1 MLTLAIAEVSTAQLW
16 NGLERPDSRWFV
28 GSSPSQVAQFGI
40 SFLDFNAS
48 VTTGMVD
55 SLSDFKFGWAD
66 QSFLYRNF
74 LFVANGCTVLESFQ
88 NELLT
93 LDDSGN
99 SDFYLEF
106 CESRNQPLGQQAF
119 LPLNHDKVLFTKEN
133 YFFGES
139 PFSIYASNRS
149 VYTLDL
155 SGNEPIEESHVE
167 IMVLDTTLDQLM
179 DFTSDGLG
187 GWWGVA
193 RSAVS
198 DRFQVFHF
206 TDDSSYIHSVQ
217 HIGPAGFSRERVTTR
232 MRFNP
237 QGTEFVLMGGD
248 DGVAFYYFDRWTGQI
263 SLREVIPNP
272 DPEFVPYRVTCD
284 VNWSAEG
291 RFVYI
296 TDRHNIYQIDAFSSD
311 LAASAVRIT
320 EDNPETD
327 NIPYYRITRGPDCRI
342 YVAIPGSAMHL
353 SVIDKPSLKGR
364 ACNLK
369 PAGVNTASAYFV
381 GIPEFPNYALWAN
394 DRIDRGLAP
403 IIDTA
408 VCDSSILAYPYVIW
422 TATSTAEVP
431 EAEWTIYPNPA
442 RGGGIINVVFPTAL
456 IKQEQI
462 YATLY
467 NSTGQAVA
475 DLELD
480 GGRESQ
486 QVMLPVLPK
495 GVYTLALGRLGESL
509 GVQQVLIQ

>member
-1 MLTLAIAEVSTAQLW
+1 
-16 NGLERPDSRWFV
+16 
-28 GSSPSQVAQFGI
+28 
-40 SFLDFNAS
+40 
-48 VTTGMVD
+48 
-55 SLSDFKFGWAD
+55 
-66 QSFLYRNF
+66 
-74 LFVANGCTVLESFQ
+74 
-88 NELLT
+88 
-93 LDDSGN
+93 
-99 SDFYLEF
+99 
-106 CESRNQPLGQQAF
+106 
-119 LPLNHDKVLFTKEN
+119 
-133 YFFGES
+133 
-139 PFSIYASNRS
+139 
-149 VYTLDL
+149 
-155 SGNEPIEESHVE
+155 
-167 IMVLDTTLDQLM
+167 
-179 DFTSDGLG
+179 
-187 GWWGVA
+187 
-193 RSAVS
+193 
-198 DRFQVFHF
+198 
-206 TDDSSYIHSVQ
+206 
-217 HIGPAGFSRERVTTR
+217 
-232 MRFNP
+232 
-237 QGTEFVLMGGD
+237 
-248 DGVAFYYFDRWTGQI
+248 
-263 SLREVIPNP
+263 
-272 DPEFVPYRVTCD
+272 VPYRVTCD
-284 VNWSAEG
+284 VNWSADG

-296 TDRHNIYQIDAFSSD
+296 TDRHNIYQIDALASD

-327 NIPYYRITRGPDCRI
+327 NIPYYRITRGPDCRM
-342 YVAIPGSAMHL
+342 YVAIPGTAMHL
-353 SVIDKPSLKGR
+353 SVIDKPSQKGR
-364 ACNLK
+364 ACDLK
-369 PAGVNTASAYFV
+369 PAGVNMPSIYFV

-456 IKQEQI
+456 IKQEQV